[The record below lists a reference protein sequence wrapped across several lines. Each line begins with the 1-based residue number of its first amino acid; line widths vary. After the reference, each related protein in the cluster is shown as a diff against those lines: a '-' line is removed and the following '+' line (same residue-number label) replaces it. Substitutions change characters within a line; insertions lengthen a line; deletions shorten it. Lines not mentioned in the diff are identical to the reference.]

1 MPDKDQREEGERRGE
16 KRGGGQNHRRTSQ
29 VGRERESGKSLVF
42 DLQQERWSDED
53 EEGLRER
60 NSTSGKRRD
69 AAHDEW
75 GESSPSL
82 ATRRS
87 PVGHPT
93 PGSFSP
99 KAKESDFFGTNE
111 KKREGKNTLRAS
123 GKSRKRE
130 CTPPAATTATTAAA
144 AATIRRLHWVVRTGV
159 YCYTVH
165 LGATLDRIAAEFPL
179 VTHPIA
185 GSGARVDRP
194 PSQTSSGILKESM
207 T

>member
-1 MPDKDQREEGERRGE
+1 MPDKDQREEGERRGGR
-16 KRGGGQNHRRTSQ
+16 RGGGADHRRTSQ

-69 AAHDEW
+69 TAHDGW

-93 PGSFSP
+93 PGSLGRFHRRRRRATFSGRMRRREKVRTP
-99 KAKESDFFGTNE
+99 SGPQGRVGKENV
-111 KKREGKNTLRAS
+111 
-123 GKSRKRE
+123 
-130 CTPPAATTATTAAA
+130 
-144 AATIRRLHWVVRTGV
+144 RRLPPPPPPPLPPLPPFAGCTGWCALGCTDTQYTWVQHWIVSRPNSLSLPIQSLAPGRE
-159 YCYTVH
+159 
-165 LGATLDRIAAEFPL
+165 LIAPL
-179 VTHPIA
+179 RKH
-185 GSGARVDRP
+185 RP
-194 PSQTSSGILKESM
+194 G
-207 T
+207 